1 MQKATL
7 EEVMEYMEKAPGLM
21 EALVSKPDIDSV
33 AVLLPGR
40 EPAVVRK
47 EVGKG
52 AVCLSCENVRRV

>member
-33 AVLLPGR
+33 VVLLPGR

-47 EVGKG
+47 EVGKS
-52 AVCLSCENVRRV
+52 AVRLSCENVRRV